1 MYKKF
6 LYTLLMG
13 ISLATA
19 FPAVQAVDLSAA
31 QDSNLTPDG
40 NSIVSPCADK
50 IVIKYRILNGKKQYR
65 RWNETKHCWVDSH
78 WINY

>member
-6 LYTLLMG
+6 LCTLLIG
-13 ISLATA
+13 ISLLTA

-40 NSIVSPCADK
+40 NSIVSPYADK
-50 IVIKYRILNGKKQYR
+50 IVMKYRIHNGKKQYR
-65 RWNETKHCWVDSH
+65 RWNDTKHCWIDSH
-78 WINY
+78 WIDL